1 MATLTIVWRNPKT
14 LNHPLRK
21 QTLDEQSDY
30 DVYILQEFV
39 QDGCLGFWIRICDF
53 EVLAGGHRAA

>member
-1 MATLTIVWRNPKT
+1 MAKLTIVWRNPKAI
-14 LNHPLRK
+14 NHTPRK
-21 QTLDEQSDY
+21 QTLDEHSDH

-53 EVLAGGHRAA
+53 EVLAGGRRAA

>member
-1 MATLTIVWRNPKT
+1 MPKPIIVWRNPKT
-14 LNHPLRK
+14 INHTPRK
-21 QTLDEQSDY
+21 RTLDEESDH

-53 EVLAGGHRAA
+53 EVLAGGRCAA